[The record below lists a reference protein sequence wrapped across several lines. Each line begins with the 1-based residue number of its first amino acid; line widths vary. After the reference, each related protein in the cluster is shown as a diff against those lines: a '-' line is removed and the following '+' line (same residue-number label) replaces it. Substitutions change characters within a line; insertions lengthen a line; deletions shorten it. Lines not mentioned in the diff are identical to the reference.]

1 MVFLRALFLLL
12 LALSITTPLQGRNQD
27 READRILGVWVTEE
41 GKARVEITRCGEQLC
56 GTIIWLKE
64 PRKEG
69 KEVLDDKNPDPTM
82 RERPVL
88 GMKFLWGF
96 SYEGDGE
103 YAGGEIYD
111 AESGNTYKGK
121 MSLADDTTLDL
132 RGYVLIPLFGRTS
145 RWTRYTEKL

>member
-1 MVFLRALFLLL
+1 MMLLRVLCLLL
-12 LALSITTPLQGRNQD
+12 LAFSTATPLRGQNQSL
-27 READRILGVWVTEE
+27 EADRILGVWVTEE
-41 GKARVEITRCGEQLC
+41 GKARVEITRCGDRFC

-64 PRKEG
+64 PLKDG
-69 KEVLDDKNPDPTM
+69 KEIRDDKNPDPNM
-82 RERPVL
+82 RENPVL
-88 GMKFLWGF
+88 GMRLMWEFA
-96 SYEGDGE
+96 YDGDGE
-103 YAGGEIYD
+103 YVGGEIYD